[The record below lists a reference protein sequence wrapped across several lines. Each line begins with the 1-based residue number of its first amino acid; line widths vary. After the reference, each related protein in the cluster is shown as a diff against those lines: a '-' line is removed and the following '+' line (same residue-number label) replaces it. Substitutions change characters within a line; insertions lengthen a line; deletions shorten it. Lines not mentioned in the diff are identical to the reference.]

1 MLTAQKKLLLSLI
14 IGLAGFTLFI
24 GLVIFP
30 LMNRIK
36 IASQE
41 CLNNQ
46 DILAKLDQRVSLFK
60 ELKKNYQDNED
71 NVLSLNNAFLD
82 SEETV
87 GLITDLETIAN
98 QIGNFFEI
106 KSVSSSLLDKEK
118 IEGDN
123 PYLMFN
129 IYLRGSFPE
138 LLNFMAN
145 LENIP
150 YPPYRLMEIDDLVIK
165 RLAKEDLAFV
175 DFDLGEGN
183 LETILSIKVYI
194 Q

>member
-1 MLTAQKKLLLSLI
+1 MLTAQKKLFLSLI

-24 GLVIFP
+24 GLIVFP

-46 DILAKLDQRVSLFK
+46 EILAKLDQRVSLLK

-71 NVLSLNNAFLD
+71 NVLSLNNAFLN
-82 SEETV
+82 SKETI
-87 GLITDLETIAN
+87 GLITTLETIAN
-98 QIGNFFEI
+98 QTGNFFEI

-118 IEGDN
+118 IEEDN
-123 PYLMFN
+123 PCLMLS
-129 IYLRGSFPE
+129 IYLWGSFPE
-138 LLNFMAN
+138 LLNFLAN

-165 RLAKEDLAFV
+165 RLAKEDLTFV
-175 DFDLGEGN
+175 DLDSGEGN
-183 LETILSIKVYI
+183 LETILSIKVYT